1 MPSMYKNMYP
11 CTKKK
16 YIHTQHIFKINSAEG
31 GSEGR
36 ALYIDTQGT
45 FRPKRIEQMARGFG
59 MNTNQVLDNIIFGHA
74 FSSDHLMKLLEE
86 APQLLIKSKYAIV
99 IVDNLTSLFQAE
111 YSSKKEEQIGQEK
124 LNEFVH
130 KLLQIGKIF
139 EVAIVFTNDVVLDTN
154 GGIKTIGDNI
164 TGRASNTRV
173 YLTKSTICYASN
185 LAEDQTSFSITS
197 KGICDEL

>member
-1 MPSMYKNMYP
+1 
-11 CTKKK
+11 
-16 YIHTQHIFKINSAEG
+16 
-31 GSEGR
+31 
-36 ALYIDTQGT
+36 
-45 FRPKRIEQMARGFG
+45 MARGFG

-164 TGRASNTRV
+164 TARASNTRV
-173 YLTKSTICYASN
+173 YLTKSDKKSRLATICYAPN
-185 LAEDQTSFSITS
+185 LAEDETSFSITS